1 MKFRIIILLFVTLA
15 LYSCGNNESSNDQIE
30 NNDETIEET
39 SGEQEDGDTTALS
52 EAELFSMVLVND
64 ILQGNEES
72 DLQGY
77 LEEEIFPMV
86 QGATKVTLDR
96 LSASVY
102 ILTYEKDGSKS
113 SLLIQKFYDPANEQI
128 VFEKTETGYGLKSQ
142 YVR

>member
-1 MKFRIIILLFVTLA
+1 MKFRLIILLFVAFA
-15 LYSCGNNESSNDQIE
+15 LYSCGNNEPVHDDNNPESE
-30 NNDETIEET
+30 NVE
-39 SGEQEDGDTTALS
+39 EQEDGDTTALS

-64 ILQGNEES
+64 ILQGSEES

>member
-1 MKFRIIILLFVTLA
+1 MKFRIIIILFVA
-15 LYSCGNNESSNDQIE
+15 FGLYSCGNNEPSHNQT
-30 NNDETIEET
+30 NGNEEST
-39 SGEQEDGDTTALS
+39 EESGDEDGDTTALS

-64 ILQGNEES
+64 ILQGNEET

>member
-1 MKFRIIILLFVTLA
+1 MKFRILILLFIAFT
-15 LYSCGNNESSNDQIE
+15 LYSCGNNEPSHNQTDG
-30 NNDETIEET
+30 NDETTEET
-39 SGEQEDGDTTALS
+39 GEDDGDTTALS

-64 ILQGNEES
+64 ILQGNEET

-96 LSASVY
+96 LTASVY
-102 ILTYEKDGSKS
+102 IMTYEKDGSKS

-142 YVR
+142 YVK